1 MSDFTPPEFDRY
13 ASRYEADLRQ
23 SIPSFLAED
32 EYFTEYKIRHVARRI
47 GNRELT
53 RCLDF
58 GCGIGLSLGLLRQRF
73 PTAEFW
79 GYDVSSRSVDLAR
92 ERAGTSI
99 LTSNLDDL
107 PASGFDMIFAANVF
121 HHIPRVAREDAL
133 ARCKRLLRQSGVL
146 FLFEHNPLNPI
157 TRLVFERCPY
167 DEGAVML
174 HRREVFRLVE
184 AVGLQII
191 HSDYTLFF
199 PRQLAFLRPVERMLG
214 WLPSGAQYC
223 VEMVK

>member
-23 SIPSFLAED
+23 SIPSILAED
-32 EYFTEYKIRHVARRI
+32 KYYAEYKIRHLACRI
-47 GNRELT
+47 GNRELK

-58 GCGIGLSLGLLRQRF
+58 GCGVGLSLGLLHQRF
-73 PTAEFW
+73 PTTELW
-79 GYDVSSRSVDLAR
+79 GYDVSSQSIAIAR
-92 ERAGTSI
+92 ERAGMAR

-107 PASGFDMIFAANVF
+107 PASGFDMIVSANVF
-121 HHIPRVAREDAL
+121 HHIPGVAREDTL
-133 ARCKRLLRQSGVL
+133 AKCKRLLRNSGIF
-146 FLFEHNPLNPI
+146 FLFEHNPLNPV

-174 HRREVFRLVE
+174 HRREVLRLAE
-184 AVGLQII
+184 AVGLEIV

-214 WLPSGAQYC
+214 WLPLGAQYC
-223 VEMVK
+223 VEMMK